1 VEAFACVKAL
11 SATLRASQPDW
22 QARYLW
28 SGTSGQ
34 VATLAA
40 FAFIRLGR
48 PAEAAAAL
56 REGRTLMLTERLT
69 TVPGAPGPGRPGV
82 GPVRD
87 PAGATVYLFS
97 TPAGTAALVRDDGE
111 WGTIALPGLARGP
124 LVERAYQ
131 YTAALDAYHRHPGM
145 AEEAWTA
152 ELDRTLG
159 FLRDGLRPLAGAL
172 PPGNVTMV
180 PVGLFALMPV
190 GAALLD
196 GTPAGGVSIVPALS
210 LRPTVV
216 SAIPDRALVV
226 ADPSLSWAEWEGAA
240 VSAFFPSS
248 APGPGM
254 PRRRPCWR
262 PFPRMASFTSPATPP
277 STWGRRCRANW
288 SCPAAVG

>member
-1 VEAFACVKAL
+1 VKAL

-145 AEEAWTA
+145 AEE
-152 ELDRTLG
+152 
-159 FLRDGLRPLAGAL
+159 
-172 PPGNVTMV
+172 
-180 PVGLFALMPV
+180 
-190 GAALLD
+190 
-196 GTPAGGVSIVPALS
+196 
-210 LRPTVV
+210 
-216 SAIPDRALVV
+216 IPDRALVV